1 MPAGE
6 ASAGHGGEAVLP
18 SQSGASDAE
27 HDDDTC
33 SVGDGAPAAPAVPAV
48 PAAKKMSILT
58 MLQGK

>member
-33 SVGDGAPAAPAVPAV
+33 SVGDGAPAAPAVPA
-48 PAAKKMSILT
+48 AKKMSILT
-58 MLQGK
+58 LLQGN